1 MPHIFSAALAAL
13 TVTQSVLGLVFQGQ
27 HRDVE
32 WIRVTWYGPRTNKK
46 PPKLVIL
53 KAGNSFLDP
62 TQGALFPPAATQKL
76 LYCFF
81 GHKFGS

>member
-1 MPHIFSAALAAL
+1 
-13 TVTQSVLGLVFQGQ
+13 
-27 HRDVE
+27 
-32 WIRVTWYGPRTNKK
+32 VTWYSPRTNKK

-62 TQGALFPPAATQKL
+62 AKGALFPPAATQKL
-76 LYCFF
+76 PYCFF